1 MVTRG
6 KALLLICAAAASG
19 LVAAQD
25 EAKVDAAIEAE
36 VAARALAMDM
46 AALLGN
52 SPAFE
57 VDMDIGYDTM
67 QEDGQKIE
75 FGERRKVSLQRPSHV
90 RNELLSSDGKQETVV
105 FDGKSITVS
114 EAGSNVYARTA
125 QPGDIDTTVKYFL
138 GQLGMRLPLAAM
150 LMQHFPD
157 ELERRMVDVQF
168 VEETDILGENAYH
181 LAGRTSSVDFQV
193 WISAGEQ
200 PVPYRIILTYR
211 NSPGQP
217 QFRANFQNWN
227 FKPDFAPGTFRFN
240 PPRGATEIPL
250 IAHLVSGATGAAA
263 TTSSMT
269 GDNP

>member
-1 MVTRG
+1 MEHRMS
-6 KALLLICAAAASG
+6 ALLLCCAAAASG
-19 LVAAQD
+19 LAVGQN
-25 EAKVDAAIEAE
+25 ESEVDAAIESE
-36 VAARALAMDM
+36 VAARALAMEM
-46 AALLGN
+46 AALLGD
-52 SPAFE
+52 SPAFA
-57 VDMDIGYDTM
+57 VDMNIGYDTM
-67 QEDGQKIE
+67 QEDGQKVE
-75 FGERRKVSLQRPSHV
+75 FGERRTVSLQRPSQV
-90 RNELLSSDGKQETVV
+90 RNELLSSDGTQETIV

-157 ELERRMVDVQF
+157 ELARRMVDVQF

-193 WISAGEQ
+193 WISTGEQ
-200 PVPYRIILTYR
+200 PIPYRIILTYR

-227 FKPDFAPGTFRFN
+227 FKPDFAPGTFSFK
-240 PPRGATEIPL
+240 PPASATEIPL
-250 IAHLVSGATGAAA
+250 IAHLVSGTTGEAA
-263 TTSSMT
+263 TTTSMT
-269 GDNP
+269 GETP